1 MNTKVKQLG
10 PQFSTWTCDHSRVKP
25 WCLSHKYGCLSHKYG
40 IGHRMDDLSYFRE
53 EREWAAWE
61 DDNSRKKKAR
71 WGGRAWR
78 ELLFPCS
85 QSHFDCW
92 SIETLKNWFG
102 PYWDCLLLLLGQTIR
117 VDSKNTWN
125 GKTAARTLNAFGLKQ
140 KNIWSYW
147 ILMLLTLMA
156 IILPNRGC
164 SKSQN
169 TALLQKEW
177 QAWTLLWPHSGWL
190 HCKQWNK
197 IITEKCM

>member
-53 EREWAAWE
+53 EREWAVRE

-102 PYWDCLLLLLGQTIR
+102 PYWDCLLLLLGQTTR
-117 VDSKNTWN
+117 VDSKHTWN
-125 GKTAARTLNAFGLKQ
+125 GKTAAPTLNAFGLKQ
-140 KNIWSYW
+140 KIFGAIDAAHLDGHYSSESGMFEVAKHGIVAEGMTSLNIIVTSFR
-147 ILMLLTLMA
+147 MV
-156 IILPNRGC
+156 
-164 SKSQN
+164 
-169 TALLQKEW
+169 AL
-177 QAWTLLWPHSGWL
+177 
-190 HCKQWNK
+190 
-197 IITEKCM
+197 